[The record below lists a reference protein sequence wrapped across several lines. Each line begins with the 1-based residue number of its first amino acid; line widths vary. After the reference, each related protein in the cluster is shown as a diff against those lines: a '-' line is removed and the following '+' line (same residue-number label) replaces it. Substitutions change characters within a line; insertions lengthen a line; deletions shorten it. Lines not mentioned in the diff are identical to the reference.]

1 MTPNYSRVES
11 LAADGRIYIA
21 VGVFALL
28 GLLIG
33 LAWWLGRAER
43 LDRARRP

>member
-21 VGVFALL
+21 VGVFVLL

-33 LAWWLGRAER
+33 LAWWLGRAEHG
-43 LDRARRP
+43 RRP